1 MSTIYKTFDVALE
14 LKQTSTNAPFYVIEG
29 DNGNKI
35 RITVTDGGSAVD
47 LTDCRVIAVFSK
59 SNGTS
64 MQDSAEA
71 GGGVTIGGTYNNE
84 VTVALRPA
92 SIAPGQVE
100 CELQIYSD
108 ENKTTLITTAKFN
121 FECQRAIFNED
132 TAMATN
138 EYPLLV
144 SLISVC
150 NGIVAAE
157 EGRVTAEASRVS
169 AEGERVEAE
178 EAREAAET
186 ARVSAESSRVATEQG
201 RETAEQ
207 SRVTAENSR
216 QQGFAAWQNADATA
230 ITLPEGSAATATVA
244 EVSGHKCFTF
254 GIPTGE
260 TGPAG
265 PSEISTDTAT
275 TLNGLLKGNGSTI
288 QAAERGVDYV
298 HPDDIMQSD
307 WNQNDSTQPDYIKN
321 RPFYTG
327 NPVETV
333 LVEESTVS
341 FAPSDGVYMGEL
353 QSTFSATVGE
363 TYKVSWDR
371 TTYESTC
378 VNFNSFSVIGNLS
391 IMGLGSDTGEPF
403 LLVVSNGENIEIG
416 TADTSASHTF
426 SISSAVSPIVKI
438 PAKYIDKNSSG
449 YVVIHSKD
457 TMTQQEAKNYMTA
470 ISTKEVVFIIW
481 NGMCISWISFG
492 GTTGSDLQLKFQND
506 ELYFI
511 EKNANGLFAFSSRK
525 FVEASFPNRAEAGDV
540 PTSILFNKKGVKISP
555 SHIQVGV
562 GTTDVLFQVQPNG
575 TKSKAFEVLGNGEA
589 VAPALILY
597 TSTAD
602 STKKFKI
609 TVDDSGEPTI
619 TDESDSTNTWKPTN
633 LPTVTSSDS
642 GKFLRVSDT
651 GEWVAEIGQDGSVTD
666 TVVTASASAWSNNTI
681 TLSVTGVMTDSKL
694 EIGLSDTATDEQYAA
709 ATAAQIRATGSGDGT
724 VTLKAVAAPSI
735 DLPILIRRLS

>member
-1 MSTIYKTFDVALE
+1 MGTIYKTFDVALE

-150 NGIVAAE
+150 NGIVEAE
-157 EGRVTAEASRVS
+157 ELRVTAEASRVS
-169 AEGERVEAE
+169 AET
-178 EAREAAET
+178 ARAAAE
-186 ARVSAESSRVATEQG
+186 ASRVSAEQARASAESGRASAESARANSESSRATAEQG
-201 RETAEQ
+201 RVTAEQ

-254 GIPTGE
+254 GIPTGK

-275 TLNGLLKGNGSTI
+275 TLNGLLKGNGSTV
-288 QAAERGVDYV
+288 QAAQSGVDY
-298 HPDDIMQSD
+298 
-307 WNQNDSTQPDYIKN
+307 
-321 RPFYTG
+321 
-327 NPVETV
+327 
-333 LVEESTVS
+333 
-341 FAPSDGVYMGEL
+341 A
-353 QSTFSATVGE
+353 
-363 TYKVSWDR
+363 
-371 TTYESTC
+371 
-378 VNFNSFSVIGNLS
+378 
-391 IMGLGSDTGEPF
+391 
-403 LLVVSNGENIEIG
+403 
-416 TADTSASHTF
+416 
-426 SISSAVSPIVKI
+426 
-438 PAKYIDKNSSG
+438 
-449 YVVIHSKD
+449 
-457 TMTQQEAKNYMTA
+457 
-470 ISTKEVVFIIW
+470 
-481 NGMCISWISFG
+481 
-492 GTTGSDLQLKFQND
+492 
-506 ELYFI
+506 
-511 EKNANGLFAFSSRK
+511 
-525 FVEASFPNRAEAGDV
+525 
-540 PTSILFNKKGVKISP
+540 
-555 SHIQVGV
+555 
-562 GTTDVLFQVQPNG
+562 
-575 TKSKAFEVLGNGEA
+575 
-589 VAPALILY
+589 APA
-597 TSTAD
+597 
-602 STKKFKI
+602 
-609 TVDDSGEPTI
+609 
-619 TDESDSTNTWKPTN
+619 
-633 LPTVTSSDS
+633 
-642 GKFLRVSDT
+642 
-651 GEWVAEIGQDGSVTD
+651 TD
-666 TVVTASASAWSNNTI
+666 TVVTASASAWSDNTI
-681 TLSVTGVMTDSKL
+681 TLSVTGVMADSKL
-694 EIGLSDTATDEQYAA
+694 EIGLSETATDEQYAA

-724 VTLKAVAAPSI
+724 VTLKAVAAPSV